1 MQCKLSHSLVSLFL
15 MFAVTIGPGSQAA
28 EKGNATQKPPEQT
41 QSADKSD
48 EKEESNAGST
58 TFTPTEEIS
67 EDLSVS
73 FPVDI

>member
-1 MQCKLSHSLVSLFL
+1 MQRKLSHSVVSLFSI
-15 MFAVTIGPGSQAA
+15 FAVTIGPAGQAA
-28 EKGNATQKPPEQT
+28 EKEGAMQTPPEQT
-41 QSADKSD
+41 RSADKSD
-48 EKEESNAGST
+48 EKEESKAGST